1 MDVKTAF
8 LNGKLDYDIY
18 MRQPAGFEDP
28 DKLDYV
34 CKLHKSIYGLK
45 QSARCWNSTITQY
58 LLSDGYNQ
66 CPSDDCLFMKVEEDK
81 FIILCMYV
89 DDIIPISNNTD
100 LLKEEK
106 LKL

>member
-66 CPSDDCLFMKVEEDK
+66 CPSDDCQFMIVEEV
-81 FIILCMYV
+81 LMYGKACQAAGALACF
-89 DDIIPISNNTD
+89 NFT
-100 LLKEEK
+100 K
-106 LKL
+106 